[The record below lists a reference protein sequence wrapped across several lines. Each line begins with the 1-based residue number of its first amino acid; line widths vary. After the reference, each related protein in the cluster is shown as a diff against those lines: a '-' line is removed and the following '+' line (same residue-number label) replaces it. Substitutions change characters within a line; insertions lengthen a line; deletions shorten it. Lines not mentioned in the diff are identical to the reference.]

1 MTRIELSDEEMI
13 ELSDEEI
20 EYSTYFPIDDPHD
33 IMYSFEEMVRMY
45 TQADLEIDSYIL
57 ERAKEINIKNSN

>member
-1 MTRIELSDEEMI
+1 MIRIELSDN
-13 ELSDEEI
+13 EI

-45 TQADLEIDSYIL
+45 TKADLEVDSYIL
-57 ERAKEINIKNSN
+57 QRAKEINIKNSN

>member
-1 MTRIELSDEEMI
+1 MTRIELSD
-13 ELSDEEI
+13 DEI
-20 EYSTYFPIDDPHD
+20 EYSTYFPIPDPHD

-45 TQADLEIDSYIL
+45 TQADIEVDSYIL

>member
-1 MTRIELSDEEMI
+1 MTRI

-45 TQADLEIDSYIL
+45 TNADLEVDSYIL

>member
-1 MTRIELSDEEMI
+1 MTRIELSDEE
-13 ELSDEEI
+13 I
-20 EYSTYFPIDDPHD
+20 EYTTYFPIPDPHD

-45 TQADLEIDSYIL
+45 TNADLEVDSYIL

>member
-1 MTRIELSDEEMI
+1 MTRIELSDN
-13 ELSDEEI
+13 EI
-20 EYSTYFPIDDPHD
+20 EYSTYFPILDPHD

-45 TQADLEIDSYIL
+45 TQADLEVDNYII

>member
-1 MTRIELSDEEMI
+1 MTRI

-45 TQADLEIDSYIL
+45 TNADLEIDSYIL

>member
-1 MTRIELSDEEMI
+1 MIRIELSDN
-13 ELSDEEI
+13 EI

-45 TQADLEIDSYIL
+45 TNADLEVDSCIL
-57 ERAKEINIKNSN
+57 ERAKEIEIKNSN

>member
-1 MTRIELSDEEMI
+1 MTRI

-45 TQADLEIDSYIL
+45 TNAEIDSYIL

>member
-1 MTRIELSDEEMI
+1 MTRIELSDEEV
-13 ELSDEEI
+13 

-33 IMYSFEEMVRMY
+33 IMYSFEEMARMY
-45 TQADLEIDSYIL
+45 TNADLEIDSYIL

>member
-1 MTRIELSDEEMI
+1 MTRI

-20 EYSTYFPIDDPHD
+20 EYSTYFPIQDPHD

-45 TQADLEIDSYIL
+45 TNAEIEVDNYII
-57 ERAKEINIKNSN
+57 ERAKEISIKKSN

>member
-1 MTRIELSDEEMI
+1 MTRI

-20 EYSTYFPIDDPHD
+20 EYSTYFPIQDPHD

-45 TQADLEIDSYIL
+45 TQAEIEVDNYII
-57 ERAKEINIKNSN
+57 ERAKEINLKKSN

>member
-1 MTRIELSDEEMI
+1 MTRI

-20 EYSTYFPIDDPHD
+20 EYSTYFPIRDPHD

-45 TQADLEIDSYIL
+45 TKADLEVDNYII
-57 ERAKEINIKNSN
+57 ERAKEISIKNSN

>member
-1 MTRIELSDEEMI
+1 MTRIELSDN
-13 ELSDEEI
+13 EI
-20 EYSTYFPIDDPHD
+20 EYSTYFPIPDPHD

-45 TQADLEIDSYIL
+45 TKADLEVDNYII

>member
-1 MTRIELSDEEMI
+1 MTRI

-20 EYSTYFPIDDPHD
+20 EYSTYFPIQDPHD

-45 TQADLEIDSYIL
+45 TQAEIEVDNYII
-57 ERAKEINIKNSN
+57 ERAKEISIKKSN

>member
-1 MTRIELSDEEMI
+1 MTRI

>member
-1 MTRIELSDEEMI
+1 MTRI

-20 EYSTYFPIDDPHD
+20 EYSTYFPIADPHD
-33 IMYSFEEMVRMY
+33 IMYSFEEMARMY
-45 TQADLEIDSYIL
+45 TQADIEVDNYIL

>member
-1 MTRIELSDEEMI
+1 MIRIELSDN
-13 ELSDEEI
+13 EI

-45 TQADLEIDSYIL
+45 TKADLEVDSYIL
-57 ERAKEINIKNSN
+57 QRAKEIKLKNSN

>member
-1 MTRIELSDEEMI
+1 MTRIELSDEEV
-13 ELSDEEI
+13 
-20 EYSTYFPIDDPHD
+20 EYTTYFPIDDPHD

-45 TQADLEIDSYIL
+45 TNADLEVDSYIL

>member
-1 MTRIELSDEEMI
+1 MTRI

-20 EYSTYFPIDDPHD
+20 EYSTYFPIEDPHD

-45 TQADLEIDSYIL
+45 TEADLEVDNYIL
-57 ERAKEINIKNSN
+57 ERANEILTKNCN